1 MSVKAVFALVSAVA
15 FTTSTAAL
23 AQHVDP
29 SPYTQHPEYRSAP
42 VDRDY
47 GGEPKSFGA
56 RDMPRAFD
64 TEEQSRYSLSPPN
77 GAE

>member
-29 SPYTQHPEYRSAP
+29 SPYSQHPEYRSAP

-47 GGEPKSFGA
+47 GGDAKGSGA
-56 RDMPRAFD
+56 GDMPRAFYN
-64 TEEQSRYSLSPPN
+64 EEESRYPLSPPT

>member
-1 MSVKAVFALVSAVA
+1 MSIKALFALVSVLAV
-15 FTTSTAAL
+15 TSGNAAL

-29 SPYTQHPEYRSAP
+29 SPYSQHPEYRSAP

-47 GGEPKSFGA
+47 GGNPESVGA
-56 RDMPRAFD
+56 SDGPRALD
-64 TEEQSRYSLSPPN
+64 DQEQPRYPLSPPN

>member
-1 MSVKAVFALVSAVA
+1 MSVKALLALVSALAV
-15 FTTSTAAL
+15 TTSSGAL

-29 SPYTQHPEYRSAP
+29 SPYSQHPEYRSAP

-47 GGEPKSFGA
+47 VGEPRSVDAG
-56 RDMPRAFD
+56 DMSRAFD
-64 TEEQSRYSLSPPN
+64 RREQPRYSLTPPN